1 MPRQTRAL
9 AHTHHAGTRGASA
22 WSRACSSGLVSGSC
36 APERELLAR
45 RDPSPPTPGVM
56 QRGGDAGVV
65 CHGIETSPALD
76 IAARVTTGS
85 AMPDGSTSHLDGP
98 TDVLLYSVEDAIA
111 ETLYWRAQALGA
123 DMARIYVITGV
134 IDVGDDM
141 ERALRLQ
148 FDWTAIT
155 HAVESTG
162 AKLLILDPLIAAMQG
177 DANSNAD
184 VRRAT
189 CCRWCHT
196 ARRGH
201 RLPSARHQPSQQ
213 GNGSSAMYRV
223 LGAVS
228 TIAAARTGLIVARHP
243 EDDNERV
250 LAVAKSNLGPTPPA
264 LRFTP
269 RSVEAQPGVE
279 SVMLD

>member
-1 MPRQTRAL
+1 
-9 AHTHHAGTRGASA
+9 
-22 WSRACSSGLVSGSC
+22 
-36 APERELLAR
+36 
-45 RDPSPPTPGVM
+45 M

-177 DANSNAD
+177 DANSNSD
-184 VRRAT
+184 VRRAIAGAT
-189 CCRWCHT
+189 RLGEDTGCAVLDISHLNKGMVPVRCIEFLVPSPRL
-196 ARRGH
+196 RRH
-201 RLPSARHQPSQQ
+201 A
-213 GNGSSAMYRV
+213 
-223 LGAVS
+223 
-228 TIAAARTGLIVARHP
+228 
-243 EDDNERV
+243 
-250 LAVAKSNLGPTPPA
+250 LA
-264 LRFTP
+264 
-269 RSVEAQPGVE
+269 
-279 SVMLD
+279 